1 MCWRWNA
8 AVLPHESGEATA
20 VPQLPLWQR
29 RPHETPTL
37 SKASSAVS
45 GDEEQKDEQLFLELQ
60 QRRLPAL
67 QLPYVE
73 PSLPRGADNL
83 LLAARPG
90 GRAPLLLVGTSCTS
104 GGLTQRGDKKE
115 KAHQVSL
122 YDVEP
127 QKLGGLSAE
136 PFWSEQS
143 RLLVAL
149 CWDHSGG
156 CFAAASQEEDVKGEK
171 VCYINIWSIHDGSE
185 RSVGRL
191 VWPPIEQRWE
201 LRALCFCGFRLAALA
216 KGTNCSFVSLMDVDT
231 CLEVSRLILPPD
243 YPRYVSQFLLSSPV
257 EGLCMECLALAVDR
271 RVLLWTPGQ
280 QDEEFVEVAYWSGC
294 RSPLGTDITL
304 GQDERNKLL
313 VTQVKEN
320 GLAHEAGVRGSSG
333 WLLAGW
339 RPLRPSNGYFLHMPH
354 TADSLKRMKDIEK
367 NPEVMLRFQPPN
379 LDIVTLEMDFHV
391 RCTAPFEDGTL
402 LAVGCL
408 KIEDFES
415 VTGLPRKSTP
425 TQGHGKNHA
434 ESSMLSIWSLE
445 TREFW
450 RAKEVHVT
458 SSISALC
465 WLSRSELV
473 VQLDTE
479 DAVGLVNIESGSLV
493 RRWSCKPWKP
503 KAMVARWCGFS
514 APQTLGAQDWPP
526 WIAVGLQTG
535 KSPPRSRV
543 AVFAARGGGC
553 VLPAAVIS
561 GAESKRKRK
570 LPVVA
575 CNESSMIPQF
585 LAVSGIDGTEPSEIT
600 FDGSTTAS
608 SDPLGKSV
616 RGLSIWQLEDTRARK
631 VCALSCHAQPTSVA
645 LSRNLLV
652 ACFHQSSIL
661 KAYRLLG
668 DGLGCQELCC
678 EDGADN
684 LVAAAARAASDGAA
698 DVAAAAG
705 KKSQSSQVVGL
716 ACWIRPGEVKKA
728 TLSWAKH
735 AEVTALAFLPQRCHL
750 AGLGAGV
757 CCLWNL
763 STEGVVHCY
772 HEVRV
777 DGENLTCLA
786 VGFDGQLRRVTEE
799 PRAGSPPRARRP
811 SNVGLLT
818 SGEPLPTVQ
827 VATSG
832 DSPRVTVV
840 ELRTEYRSVWELQ
853 DGERQGT
860 RAASPRV
867 LRFTESGR
875 WLAVGD
881 AAGQVHLFKLGR
893 IGQGD
898 GAKVAPAPTH
908 QILSLSGEVVDLV
921 LQGEQLLRATCWH
934 PPLGPRQE
942 SDDKFGLEPEGDKVL
957 VYDLMN
963 PSLDF
968 MLPDLHM
975 KAEDTSSALQAQL
988 ELMPRLL
995 HQRLPGLGWT
1005 LLHCCACRGQ
1015 AQHARL
1021 LVRLS
1026 ASPFEL
1032 DAQGRNVLDVALQ
1045 HNEFGVVEDLMTV
1058 LIQYPVTEPG
1068 HSWDHLHENSEVLG
1082 RALLANSLPSEHL
1095 ALTRTVVRLL
1105 RFRTATLPEFLD
1117 SVCWGTPLPLEV
1129 TRAGEVQKPLPS
1141 RAALQENQMVI
1152 RSYTAPV
1159 YRPDM
1164 PDLEGLVP
1172 LSKERRADLEDPQR
1186 PVEIRVWFLRGA
1198 LDKEIGMI
1206 RALKESEQEEIMR
1219 TKFVQFLLEEQWT
1232 NLGWKQFRLELGL
1245 YIFSLICWA
1254 CWCVAGRE
1262 SCPPPATFG
1271 EENASGVAFW
1281 IFGVVLIILQVFFLL
1296 EELKQFCYE
1305 LPRGER
1311 KGTWA
1316 NLSVVMNYFSTWN
1329 NLDIVFHRPEAV
1341 GHSTGV
1347 RSLGGRGTLHRSVT
1361 GVTVT
1366 LRALTAA
1373 WLMASS
1379 DRATLRVTSLRRRD
1393 PSATIERQW
1402 NAVLGGQVVLAEEF

>member
-280 QDEEFVEVAYWSGC
+280 QDEEFVE
-294 RSPLGTDITL
+294 
-304 GQDERNKLL
+304 
-313 VTQVKEN
+313 
-320 GLAHEAGVRGSSG
+320 
-333 WLLAGW
+333 
-339 RPLRPSNGYFLHMPH
+339 
-354 TADSLKRMKDIEK
+354 
-367 NPEVMLRFQPPN
+367 
-379 LDIVTLEMDFHV
+379 DIVTLEMDFHV

-600 FDGSTTAS
+600 FDGSTTA
-608 SDPLGKSV
+608 
-616 RGLSIWQLEDTRARK
+616 
-631 VCALSCHAQPTSVA
+631 SCHAQPTSVA

-1152 RSYTAPV
+1152 RSYTAP
-1159 YRPDM
+1159 
-1164 PDLEGLVP
+1164 
-1172 LSKERRADLEDPQR
+1172 R

-1281 IFGVVLIILQVFFLL
+1281 IFGAAWHI
-1296 EELKQFCYE
+1296 
-1305 LPRGER
+1305 G
-1311 KGTWA
+1311 G
-1316 NLSVVMNYFSTWN
+1316 
-1329 NLDIVFHRPEAV
+1329 
-1341 GHSTGV
+1341 
-1347 RSLGGRGTLHRSVT
+1347 LGG
-1361 GVTVT
+1361 
-1366 LRALTAA
+1366 
-1373 WLMASS
+1373 
-1379 DRATLRVTSLRRRD
+1379 
-1393 PSATIERQW
+1393 
-1402 NAVLGGQVVLAEEF
+1402 